1 MQHIAGKLSTSSF
14 QRYEVCV
21 NRSSDE
27 RVMAPGSRGIGA
39 VFVHLSGEDSDQ
51 MGDAFG
57 KPRVPRRSWSR
68 YLSNAPGLVDQ
79 LVASRK
85 DSAREGGCPGGK
97 TQATGVFLVRL
108 RAVFRSGFRLDLIKS
123 WRSESSTSCMSV
135 SSFQRTR
142 ACGSTCCESGRLCAQ
157 AWQRRWEDSGNF
169 STALFRQ
176 PVFTRMVDIA
186 PDVGFRQSWYR
197 RKAGATYFPKVQALH
212 RGELGFAR
220 YDPAN
225 GGRWNV
231 PYAKGFDHN
240 SLVSRPFSTR
250 KVRNRSSHTFSTE
263 WSRGGQFDSV
273 FGLVNGPVKP
283 WSNLVNLGQTW
294 SNLVKALQT
303 LGKCIPNRVSRVSGH
318 GGLPSRAGNGSVKPR
333 SNFGFVGSCG
343 LGPGR
348 PALRAGNLGIRLCV
362 PDRDLDYPIAIDKED
377 NFQNGRF
384 VPRFVSVSRAGW
396 TRPIRTRITNFV
408 SRPGWTR
415 PIRSR
420 SQISSPDGL
429 GIRRFEGW
437 VDQTD
442 FGPESQISFR
452 DLGGPG
458 RFVPDSSPFRG
469 LGGPD
474 RFGPESQISFRD
486 LDGPGRFVPDSSPFR
501 GLGGPDRFGSRITN
515 FVSRPGGPGRF
526 VPDSSPFRGL
536 GGPDRFGPESRIS
549 FRTWVLTQA
558 DSSPI
563 HPRFETWVVTQAKP
577 SLI

>member
-14 QRYEVCV
+14 QRYEVCM

-39 VFVHLSGEDSDQ
+39 VFVHFSFPVKIRSDQ

-57 KPRVPRRSWSR
+57 EPRVPRRSWSR

-108 RAVFRSGFRLDLIKS
+108 RAVFRSGFRLDPIKS

-157 AWQRRWEDSGNF
+157 AWQRRWESSGNF

-231 PYAKGFDHN
+231 PYAKG
-240 SLVSRPFSTR
+240 
-250 KVRNRSSHTFSTE
+250 SSS
-263 WSRGGQFDSV
+263 D
-273 FGLVNGPVKP
+273 
-283 WSNLVNLGQTW
+283 
-294 SNLVKALQT
+294 
-303 LGKCIPNRVSRVSGH
+303 
-318 GGLPSRAGNGSVKPR
+318 
-333 SNFGFVGSCG
+333 
-343 LGPGR
+343 
-348 PALRAGNLGIRLCV
+348 
-362 PDRDLDYPIAIDKED
+362 
-377 NFQNGRF
+377 
-384 VPRFVSVSRAGW
+384 
-396 TRPIRTRITNFV
+396 
-408 SRPGWTR
+408 
-415 PIRSR
+415 
-420 SQISSPDGL
+420 
-429 GIRRFEGW
+429 
-437 VDQTD
+437 
-442 FGPESQISFR
+442 
-452 DLGGPG
+452 
-458 RFVPDSSPFRG
+458 
-469 LGGPD
+469 
-474 RFGPESQISFRD
+474 
-486 LDGPGRFVPDSSPFR
+486 
-501 GLGGPDRFGSRITN
+501 
-515 FVSRPGGPGRF
+515 
-526 VPDSSPFRGL
+526 
-536 GGPDRFGPESRIS
+536 
-549 FRTWVLTQA
+549 
-558 DSSPI
+558 
-563 HPRFETWVVTQAKP
+563 
-577 SLI
+577 